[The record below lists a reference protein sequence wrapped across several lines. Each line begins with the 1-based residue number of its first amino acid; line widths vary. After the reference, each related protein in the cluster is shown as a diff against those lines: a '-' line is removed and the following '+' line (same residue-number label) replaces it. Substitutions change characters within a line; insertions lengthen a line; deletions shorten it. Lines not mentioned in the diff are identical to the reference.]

1 MASIKNLAKDTVF
14 YGLSTVVPR
23 FLNWSLSLLYANVL
37 PTTGQFG
44 EVTNLYAYIGIFL
57 VILTYGMETGFFRFV
72 NDTEHNDPKTVYG
85 TALFSLATTSSL
97 FVLLMAI
104 LLTPLSQWSGYASC
118 YIGMLA
124 LIVAIDAFSALPFA
138 YLRYQHRPV
147 RFLFLKLFSVI
158 LNISLNL
165 FFFIVCPYLQQH
177 LPGSIDWFYNADF
190 GVGYILV
197 ANLVSSAATLLM
209 LLPELCFGRWVF
221 DGKLLKRILNYSYPI
236 LLLGIAG
243 NLNQNIDK
251 ILYPL
256 LDKSPGA
263 MDQLGIYS
271 ASYKIA
277 VVMVMFTTAFRFAYE
292 PFIFDRKKK
301 DSDNKHNYAEAMR
314 YFIIFSCIIFVG
326 VMCFIDLVKV
336 VLPSSYYAG
345 LYVIPI
351 VMVAEMFSGIFF
363 NLSVWYKVTD
373 RTQWG
378 AWFSFGGFA
387 ITLVGNVLFVPRF
400 GYMACA
406 WTAFAC
412 FFFVMMASYLMGRH
426 YYPIPYDL
434 RSAGRYFCLLVLF
447 LALYYG
453 IDIDN
458 LTLRLLFRTVL
469 FVLFLVYV
477 VKKDLPLRQIPFL
490 NRWFK

>member
-1 MASIKNLAKDTVF
+1 MANIKSLAKDTVF
-14 YGLSTVVPR
+14 YGLSTVIPR

-72 NDTEHNDPKTVYG
+72 NDTEHNNPKTVYG
-85 TALFSLATTSSL
+85 TALFSLASTSSL
-97 FVLLMAI
+97 FVLIIWI
-104 LLTPLSQWSGYASC
+104 LLNPLSEWSGYASC

-124 LIVAIDAFSALPFA
+124 LIVAIDAFSSLPFA
-138 YLRYQHRPV
+138 YLRYQHRPI
-147 RFLFLKLFSVI
+147 RFLFLKLFSVV

-165 FFFIVCPYLQQH
+165 FFFLVCPYLQQH
-177 LPGSIDWFYNADF
+177 APGSIAWFYNADF

-197 ANLVSSAATLLM
+197 SNLIGSAATLL
-209 LLPELCFGRWVF
+209 LLFPELFFGRWTF
-221 DGKLLKRILNYSYPI
+221 NWPLLKKMLSYSYPI

-251 ILYPL
+251 LLYPL
-256 LDKSPGA
+256 LDKSAQA
-263 MDQLGIYS
+263 MDQLGIY
-271 ASYKIA
+271 AAGYKIA

-292 PFIFDRKKK
+292 PFIFDRKKE
-301 DSDNKHNYAEAMR
+301 DNDNKRNYAEAMR
-314 YFIIFSCIIFVG
+314 FFIIFSCIIFVG
-326 VMCFIDLVKV
+326 VMCYIDIVRL

-345 LYVIPI
+345 LHVIPI
-351 VMVAEMFSGIFF
+351 VMFAEMFAGIFF

-373 RTQWG
+373 RTHWG
-378 AWFSFGGFA
+378 AWFSFGGFV
-387 ITLVGNVLFVPRF
+387 ITLLGNILFVPHF

-412 FFFVMMASYLMGRH
+412 FFFVMTASFLIGKH

-434 RSAGRYFCLLVLF
+434 RSAGRYIALLLIF
-447 LALYYG
+447 LSIYSLV
-453 IDIDN
+453 DINN
-458 LTLRLLFRTVL
+458 LAGRLLFRTFL
-469 FVLFLVYV
+469 FAMFLAYV
-477 VKKDLPLRQIPFL
+477 IKKDLPLKQIPVL

>member
-1 MASIKNLAKDTVF
+1 MANIKNLAKDTVF

-37 PTTGQFG
+37 PSTGQFG

-57 VILTYGMETGFFRFV
+57 VVLTYGMETGFFRFV
-72 NDTEHNDPKTVYG
+72 NDTEHNEPKTVYG
-85 TALFSLATTSSL
+85 TALFSLASTSSL
-97 FVLLMAI
+97 FVFIIWMLLS
-104 LLTPLSQWSGYASC
+104 PLSQWSGYSSY

-124 LIVAIDAFSALPFA
+124 FIVAIDAFSSLPFA
-138 YLRYQHRPV
+138 YLRYKRRPV

-158 LNISLNL
+158 LNISLNI

-177 LPGSIDWFYNADF
+177 VPESIAWFYNANF
-190 GVGYILV
+190 GVGYVLV
-197 ANLVSSAATLLM
+197 SNLISSAATLLM
-209 LLPELCFGRWVF
+209 LFPELFFGRWIF
-221 DGKLLKRILNYSYPI
+221 NWPLLKRMLSYSYPI

-251 ILYPL
+251 LLYPMI
-256 LDKSPGA
+256 DKSAQA
-263 MDQLGIYS
+263 MDQLGIY
-271 ASYKIA
+271 AAGYKIA

-292 PFIFDRKKK
+292 PFIFDRKKEDK
-301 DSDNKHNYAEAMR
+301 DNKRNYAEAMR

-326 VMCFIDLVKV
+326 VMCYIDIVRL

-345 LYVIPI
+345 LHVIPI
-351 VMVAEMFSGIFF
+351 VMFAEMFAGIFF

-373 RTQWG
+373 QTYWG

-387 ITLVGNVLFVPRF
+387 ITLLGNILFVPYF

-412 FFFVMMASYLMGRH
+412 FLFVMMASYLIGRRH
-426 YYPIPYDL
+426 YPIPYDL
-434 RSAGRYFCLLVLF
+434 RSAARYLGLLLLF
-447 LALYYG
+447 LFVYYWVV
-453 IDIDN
+453 IDN
-458 LTLRLLFRTVL
+458 MVVRLLFRTAL
-469 FVLFLVYV
+469 FAMFLAYI
-477 VKKDLPLRQIPFL
+477 VKKDLPLNQIPVL
-490 NRWFK
+490 NKWFK